1 MLERGV
7 VGRWDAIWLSRGESD
22 YEGAYGAILER
33 HAALRPGQ
41 WALEAGSGSGRAL
54 CRACEAT
61 GARPLALDTSTEAIR
76 TSVPM
81 LRELGGSAVIGDLRQ
96 LPFRSGSVPSV
107 FNSGVIEHLR
117 PPQDRDAL
125 AEMARVARADG
136 TVLVLV
142 PNRCC
147 PWFMLAKLL
156 LRVTGKWR
164 YGYERSYTPRGLSAV
179 AGKAG
184 LRLIHRVG
192 SQVLPP
198 ARDGF
203 RTYCGPRLA
212 AWLGRAEQRL
222 QRLAPYIGMA
232 TGVVLKPCPGPRT
245 GETLADGFRIGS
257 DKSCK

>member
-7 VGRWDAIWLSRGESD
+7 VERWDGIWQSRGESD
-22 YEGAYGAILER
+22 YEEAYRGILER
-33 HAALRPGQ
+33 HAELRPGQ

-61 GARPLALDTSTEAIR
+61 GARPLALDISPEAIR
-76 TSVPM
+76 TSLPM
-81 LRELGGSAVIGDLRQ
+81 LRQLGGSAVIGDLRE
-96 LPFRSGSVPSV
+96 LPFRSGSVPAI

-117 PPQDRDAL
+117 PPQDREAL

-136 TVLVLV
+136 SVVVLV

-147 PWFMLAKLL
+147 PWFMLAKIL
-156 LRVTGKWR
+156 LRATGKWR

-179 AGKAG
+179 AERAG
-184 LRLIHRVG
+184 LRLSHRVG

-212 AWLGRAEQRL
+212 AWLGRTERRL
-222 QRLAPYIGMA
+222 QWLAPYIGMA
-232 TGVVLKPCPGPRT
+232 TGVVLRRPPNSN
-245 GETLADGFRIGS
+245 A
-257 DKSCK
+257 